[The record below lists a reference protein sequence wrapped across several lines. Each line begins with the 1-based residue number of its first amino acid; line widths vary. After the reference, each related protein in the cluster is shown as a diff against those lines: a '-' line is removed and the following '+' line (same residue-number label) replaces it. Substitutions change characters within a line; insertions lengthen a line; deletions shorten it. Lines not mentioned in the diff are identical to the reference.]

1 MHPSPD
7 SAHPTPPPPLQRLA
21 WSTLL
26 CAALAACGSAPTATD
41 NRSAQ
46 AAPPLAAPATTPAPT
61 ANTAVTAAGAATSGT
76 TNGDSEAAQQQALL
90 RWVEAFKP
98 RARAAGISEATLQQ
112 ALDGVRYRPEVVDAD
127 RAQPEFNRTVWD
139 YLDRAV
145 SPLRIQQGRAKLRQL
160 QTEAQATEARYG
172 VPATTLFAIWGM
184 ESNYGSHYGN
194 LPTIDALATLG
205 LEGRR
210 EAWAREQ
217 LIAALKILQN
227 GDIPRDR
234 MIGSWAGAM
243 GQTQFLP
250 SVFLA
255 HAVDADGD
263 GHRDIWGSM
272 PDVLASTAN
281 FVAHSGWKPGQ
292 AWGAEVRLP
301 AGFDPGQR
309 ESDFRQS
316 SAQWAAEGVQSI
328 DSQGLP
334 DLGDGAALFL
344 PAGLRGPAFLVGP
357 NFRTLLRYNNSTHY
371 ALAVSLLAQRL
382 AQGPGVLAPWPRDLV
397 ALSRSQ
403 MRELQ
408 TRLNALGFASGQPDG
423 LMGPATREGI
433 RRYQRS
439 LGLPADGYPE
449 LGLLERLQAR

>member
-1 MHPSPD
+1 MHPISDFAQRPWP
-7 SAHPTPPPPLQRLA
+7 SQPQRLA
-21 WSTLL
+21 WSALL
-26 CAALAACGSAPTATD
+26 CATLAACGSAP
-41 NRSAQ
+41 Q
-46 AAPPLAAPATTPAPT
+46 APLAPTPSPVVPTAPAPQTAPS
-61 ANTAVTAAGAATSGT
+61 API
-76 TNGDSEAAQQQALL
+76 TNDSTEAAQQQALL
-90 RWVEAFKP
+90 RWVDAFKP
-98 RARAAGISEATLQQ
+98 RARAAGISEATLEQ
-112 ALDGVRYRPEVVDAD
+112 ALDGVRYRTEVVSAD

-160 QTEAQATEARYG
+160 QAEAQAAEARYG

-227 GDIPRDR
+227 GDIARDR

-292 AWGAEVRLP
+292 VWGAEVLLP

-309 ESDFRQS
+309 ETDFRQS
-316 SAQWAAEGVQSI
+316 SAQWAAEGVQSM

-334 DLGDGAALFL
+334 DLGEGAALFL
-344 PAGLRGPAFLVGP
+344 PAGLRGPAFLVGN

-371 ALAVSLLAQRL
+371 ALAVCLLAQRL
-382 AQGPGVLAPWPRDLV
+382 GQGPDVQAAWPRDLV

-403 MRELQ
+403 IRELQ

>member
-1 MHPSPD
+1 MHPISDFAQRPWP
-7 SAHPTPPPPLQRLA
+7 SQPQRLA
-21 WSTLL
+21 WSALL
-26 CAALAACGSAPTATD
+26 CATLAACGSAPQAPTAPLPSPVAPT
-41 NRSAQ
+41 APAPQ
-46 AAPPLAAPATTPAPT
+46 AAPNAPLTNDST
-61 ANTAVTAAGAATSGT
+61 ASM
-76 TNGDSEAAQQQALL
+76 QQQALM
-90 RWVEAFKP
+90 RWIEAFKP
-98 RARAAGISEATLQQ
+98 RARAAGISEATLHT
-112 ALDGVRYRPEVVDAD
+112 ALDGVRYRPQVVELD

-139 YLDRAV
+139 YLDRTV

-160 QTEAQATEARYG
+160 QAEAQATEARYG

-184 ESNYGSHYGN
+184 ESNYGSHYGDV
-194 LPTIDALATLG
+194 PTLDALATLG

-227 GDIPRDR
+227 GDIARDR

-309 ESDFRQS
+309 EAEFRQS
-316 SAQWAAEGVQSI
+316 SAQWVAEGVQSM

-334 DLGDGAALFL
+334 DLGEDAALFL
-344 PAGLRGPAFLVGP
+344 PAGLRGPAFLVGN

-371 ALAVSLLAQRL
+371 ALAVCLLAQRL
-382 AQGPGVLAPWPRDLV
+382 GQGPGVQAAWPRDLV

-403 MRELQ
+403 LRELQ